1 MSLILLTPYLLQ
13 GGTAGGHPLIVAGI
27 VLWATNVL
35 IFGSHGHM
43 RLTTMAKCL
52 MALQSAVALVTLAL
66 VVSRAV
72 NILG

>member
-1 MSLILLTPYLLQ
+1 
-13 GGTAGGHPLIVAGI
+13 
-27 VLWATNVL
+27 
-35 IFGSHGHM
+35 M

-66 VVSRAV
+66 VVSRPV